1 MLSHSL
7 RYGFAVLLTA
17 TSLTACGLTGDS
29 SGGSDLLDFG
39 KKGDWESDLAVIAY
53 TQGNFDE
60 ADEHVLEALHDNKK
74 NAQALLVGAL
84 LSEKTNR
91 PNRARQYYEEIL
103 LYNGN
108 EVSVLGS
115 STPQPEKI
123 TDIARKR
130 LRQLNLRQNKLI
142 IEDKQ
147 GNKVFNISNEAS
159 VKNGTKAMQDALALR
174 KKRQGTSTANSA
186 AIESLFNDGEKNTI
200 SRFIILKELAENDMI
215 TKEEFLRAR
224 QANIGGLLPLTYAPA
239 SSQVIK
245 PVPSSRIIMDR
256 INALKSALEDRA
268 ISAKEFSAERNLI
281 IEAILPPSPAQ
292 RLKRKAPSKEIIT
305 AAKDL
310 RKLEVLYDLNLITSG
325 EKDKEKALIEQAL
338 GLNGNSSATTEGQ
351 AVQTGTAP
359 DQTTVTVTT
368 TATTVPVPVTITTA
382 QPQVIAQPQIIQQQ
396 PQIIQTT
403 QDIVKL
409 AEPAPITPEEVIAP
423 TTIPANKPSPEAQP
437 IIPAVSSPFI
447 DH

>member
-1 MLSHSL
+1 M
-7 RYGFAVLLTA
+7 
-17 TSLTACGLTGDS
+17 
-29 SGGSDLLDFG
+29 
-39 KKGDWESDLAVIAY
+39 
-53 TQGNFDE
+53 
-60 ADEHVLEALHDNKK
+60 
-74 NAQALLVGAL
+74 LVGAL

-174 KKRQGTSTANSA
+174 KKRQGTSTTNSA

>member
-7 RYGFAVLLTA
+7 KYGFAVLLTA

-29 SGGSDLLDFG
+29 SGNSGLLDLG

-103 LYNGN
+103 LYNGD

-130 LRQLNLRQNKLI
+130 LRQLNLSQNKLI

-174 KKRQGTSTANSA
+174 KKRQETSTTNNT

-245 PVPSSRIIMDR
+245 PVPSSRIIIDR

-281 IEAILPPSPAQ
+281 IEAILPPAPAQ

-310 RKLEVLYDLNLITSG
+310 RKLEVLYDLNLITSS
-325 EKDKEKALIEQAL
+325 EKEKEKTLIEQAL

-351 AVQTGTAP
+351 IAQILPSP
-359 DQTTVTVTT
+359 DQATVTVTT
-368 TATTVPVPVTITTA
+368 TATTVPVPVTITAT
-382 QPQVIAQPQIIQQQ
+382 QPQVIQQQ

-409 AEPAPITPEEVIAP
+409 AEPAPLTPEEVIAP
-423 TTIPANKPSPEAQP
+423 ATIPANKPSPEAQP